1 METPLETAQRLFAAL
16 DELVMQETLLIRTMD
31 FIEAVEVQERA
42 APVVEQLCALAQ
54 HGSVRPLWPQLAV
67 LLDRRSQNYHFL
79 DTQLKRLQGELD
91 RVTTARGR
99 LRKVA
104 PAYGSLPGQRDG
116 SRTESRL
123 NTAA

>member
-1 METPLETAQRLFAAL
+1 METPLETARRLLRAL

-31 FIEAVEVQERA
+31 FVEAVEVQERA
-42 APVVEQLCALAQ
+42 APLVDRLCALAEYE
-54 HGSVRPLWPQLAV
+54 SVRALGPELAI

-79 DTQLKRLQGELD
+79 DTQLQRLQGELD
-91 RVTTARGR
+91 RVTIARGR

-104 PAYGSLPGQRDG
+104 PAYRPLPMA
-116 SRTESRL
+116 TESRL